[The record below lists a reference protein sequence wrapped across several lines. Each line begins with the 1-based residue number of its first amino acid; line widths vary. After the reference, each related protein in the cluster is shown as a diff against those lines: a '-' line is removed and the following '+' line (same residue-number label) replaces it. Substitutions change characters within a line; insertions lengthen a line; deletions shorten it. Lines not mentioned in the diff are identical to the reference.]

1 MSIEFVPTFNFN
13 SPGPAIIGNSYFA
26 FLGLTGGNGQFTIS
40 VTSGSLPPGLAVSG
54 SFVNGFPTQLGIF
67 TANLQA
73 VDTSSPPY
81 TAATTITIVVVP
93 PPIVMSNTVSSP
105 TPVNALYHSQ
115 IGLTG
120 GTPPYSWA
128 PQEGD
133 EGCRLSTLPV
143 PEPAAS
149 GGVTG

>member
-1 MSIEFVPTFNFN
+1 MPTFNFN

-81 TAATTITIVVVP
+81 TATTTITITVVAAIDANETTHDLGGNLGTKAAGEAIVVVRAGR
-93 PPIVMSNTVSSP
+93 
-105 TPVNALYHSQ
+105 PVQ
-115 IGLTG
+115 KG
-120 GTPPYSWA
+120 
-128 PQEGD
+128 
-133 EGCRLSTLPV
+133 
-143 PEPAAS
+143 
-149 GGVTG
+149 